1 MKKSL
6 LVIGIVLSLSL
17 VSCGKSEN
25 NMNEVLH
32 NKAEE
37 TINQTTEERSMIEDK
52 IDTEKTV
59 FNKETLAKYNG
70 KDGMPGYVAVDGI
83 VYDITDVAAWQ
94 SPHAGQFEPGKDF
107 SDEIRQSPH
116 GLKNLEN
123 LKVVGIYEE

>member
-6 LVIGIVLSLSL
+6 LIIGIVLSLSL
-17 VSCGKSEN
+17 VSCGNSEN

-37 TINQTTEERSMIEDK
+37 TVNQTNEESSMTGDK
-52 IDTEKTV
+52 IDTEEIV

-70 KDGMPGYVAVDGI
+70 KDGMPGYVAVDGV

-123 LKVVGIYEE
+123 LKVVGVYEE